1 MQTFYLCFILGNYFY
16 FFPPLHSSLTCI
28 KNVEEFTHLKPEKGA
43 GKAFHYIYLR
53 LF

>member
-1 MQTFYLCFILGNYFY
+1 MFY
-16 FFPPLHSSLTCI
+16 FGKLFLLFSPLHSSLACI